1 MAIEHLV
8 LLALDRDRLTE
19 DHLRDVLELADRVR
33 AELGIKLENQVSFT
47 EPEGSSVVAA
57 LSHWHFSS
65 AEDLRRF
72 RESKAHLDHLA
83 FMRPVLL
90 DKQILDRET

>member
-8 LLALDRDRLTE
+8 LLALDRDQLTE
-19 DHLRDVLELADRVR
+19 DHRRDILELADRVR
-33 AELGIKLENQVSFT
+33 AELGITMENQVSFT

-65 AEDLRRF
+65 AEELCRF
-72 RESKAHLDHLA
+72 RESKAHLSHLA

>member
-1 MAIEHLV
+1 MAVEHLV

-19 DHLRDVLELADRVR
+19 EHRRDVRELAGRVR
-33 AELGIKLENQVSFT
+33 AELGIAFENQVAFT
-47 EPEGSSVVAA
+47 EPKDSRVVAA
-57 LSHWHFSS
+57 LSHWRYAD

-72 RESKAHLDHLA
+72 RESKSHLDHLA

-90 DKQILDRET
+90 DKQILDREI